1 LPFHEKKRKRGR
13 SIVPSENFDTLDFST
28 ITSGGEHRKS
38 RTVIFKK
45 TLWTNFTVFFLLKID
60 PLRDIT
66 IREIVY

>member
-28 ITSGGEHRKS
+28 ITSGGEHRRS
-38 RTVIFKK
+38 RTVMFKK
-45 TLWTNFTVFFLLKID
+45 NFMDKFYSFFLLKID
-60 PLRDIT
+60 PLRDIK